1 MTKSQP
7 ELYRRALTQ
16 ELSRH
21 DAVILR
27 GTHIGKSFPSI
38 QSRILHL
45 NSSIVL
51 GQYFS
56 LHFEGFQLG
65 MTPVYMTS
73 LCFINDRN

>member
-1 MTKSQP
+1 MILSGVLLWWKIPGHGIVPNGSEEMTKSQP

-38 QSRILHL
+38 
-45 NSSIVL
+45 
-51 GQYFS
+51 
-56 LHFEGFQLG
+56 
-65 MTPVYMTS
+65 
-73 LCFINDRN
+73 